1 VAGVKAPGST
11 AVWIVKRIASFYTIV
26 VCTSDNTDA
35 RTTCDPILSTLHWR
49 APGPL

>member
-11 AVWIVKRIASFYTIV
+11 AVWIAKRIASFYTIV